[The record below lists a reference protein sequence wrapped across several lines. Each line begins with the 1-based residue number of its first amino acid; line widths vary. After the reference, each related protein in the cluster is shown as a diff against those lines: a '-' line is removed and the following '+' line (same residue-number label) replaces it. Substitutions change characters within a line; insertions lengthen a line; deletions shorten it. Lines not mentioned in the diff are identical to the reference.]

1 MSPHRPEIFV
11 SATSQDLRT
20 CRQLIKE
27 ALLTLGC
34 VPIEQTNFPPDART
48 VREMLRVKITA
59 CDAVVHVAGEV
70 YGAEPSARDP
80 GEPRRSYTQLEYE
93 LATELGKPV
102 YVFVCGA
109 GFPYDEHPPEDTERQ
124 TLQQQHRTR
133 LQKSDHIYAPVGSRD
148 ELALRVH
155 ALQTRVEALS
165 GELNKTRSWLGR
177 GIAIGIVAL
186 TLLGGGLWWLNHR
199 VGKTESK
206 VTKLETELDKQRRYL
221 KSVADAFTAQ
231 QAQLRQLKLTDD
243 EIFNRAVAN
252 VAAKEKVP
260 ETELRS
266 GIDLFVVAI
275 RADAKADFYDR
286 ALAEFAQKNFAA
298 AAQSAGAAGN
308 AARDQYLAADKLVAQ
323 VAAQGDEARTHARE
337 AFSLQGQSLYAERKF
352 GEAVTALEAALE
364 AAPRAKVPPSWA
376 ELQVILGMMLN
387 DWAAVVTGSA
397 IAEHRVKA
405 VAAYRAALE
414 VYTREARPLDWA
426 RTQNNLAIALGDQ
439 AAASAGPAGVRFLAE
454 AVAAYRAALEVF
466 TRETLP
472 LDWATTQ
479 VNLAS
484 ALSIQAAA
492 SAGPESIRLL
502 AEAVA
507 AYRAALEVFTRTA
520 APQDWA
526 RTQNNLASAL
536 SRQAAASAG
545 PDGVRLLDQAAAAYR
560 AALEVY
566 NREALP
572 QEWAATQNNLA
583 GALCD
588 QAASSAGPEGARL
601 LAEAV
606 AAYRAALEVFTRN
619 AAPQDWAMTQN
630 NLAAALRDQAA
641 ASAGPE
647 GARLLAEAVAAY
659 RAALEVRTPK
669 RCPRIGPQLRATL
682 PWPSV
687 TKPRPPRAPKAPNCS
702 PRPSP
707 PIAPPSRSTP
717 AKRCPRIGPGPRII
731 SPAPSVTKPL
741 LRMGPTAPGCLPRPS
756 PPIAL
761 RSKSAPAKRC
771 LRNGPGPK
779 AISPMPS
786 VTKPLLRMGP
796 TAPGSSPR
804 PSPRSARRW
813 RSLPPTSIQSGID
826 NSLSGL
832 PKPKPYSRNSDRFP
846 HTH

>member
-133 LQKSDHIYAPVGSRD
+133 LQKSDHIYTPVGSRD

-308 AARDQYLAADKLVAQ
+308 AARDQYLSADKLVAQ

-659 RAALEVRTPK
+659 RAALEVRTRKALPQDWATTQSNLAVAL
-669 RCPRIGPQLRATL
+669 CNQAAASAGPESAQLLAEAVAAYRATL
-682 PWPSV
+682 EVYTREALPQDWARTQNNLAGALCNQAAASDGPDSARLLAEAV
-687 TKPRPPRAPKAPNCS
+687 AAYRAALEVRTREALPQEWARTQSNLANALCNQAAASDGPDS
-702 PRPSP
+702 ARLLAEA
-707 PIAPPSRSTP
+707 IA
-717 AKRCPRIGPGPRII
+717 AKRAALEI
-731 SPAPSVTKPL
+731 L
-741 LRMGPTAPGCLPRPS
+741 TADVDPEWHRQQLEW
-756 PPIAL
+756 IAEAEAVL
-761 RSKSAPAKRC
+761 KK
-771 LRNGPGPK
+771 L
-779 AISPMPS
+779 
-786 VTKPLLRMGP
+786 
-796 TAPGSSPR
+796 
-804 PSPRSARRW
+804 
-813 RSLPPTSIQSGID
+813 
-826 NSLSGL
+826 
-832 PKPKPYSRNSDRFP
+832 
-846 HTH
+846 